1 MKSDVFGVCVDE
13 SGSMNVVASSQLM
26 WMFRLS
32 FVFVCA
38 YVLLNVTLLIVNAE
52 GVPSTV
58 I

>member
-1 MKSDVFGVCVDE
+1 MKSDVFGVSMDE